1 MNKEVVRAKAKQIMD
16 DFVDALEGI
25 EELKEDIK
33 AIDIDKLRKP
43 FDVCPEKLERNLI
56 LKNAPKSDGLHIVAE
71 KKGW

>member
-1 MNKEVVRAKAKQIMD
+1 MDKEAVRSKAKQIMD

-25 EELKEDIK
+25 EELKEDVK
-33 AIDIDKLRKP
+33 AVDIDKLRNP
-43 FDVCPEKLERNLI
+43 SDVCTEKLERNVI